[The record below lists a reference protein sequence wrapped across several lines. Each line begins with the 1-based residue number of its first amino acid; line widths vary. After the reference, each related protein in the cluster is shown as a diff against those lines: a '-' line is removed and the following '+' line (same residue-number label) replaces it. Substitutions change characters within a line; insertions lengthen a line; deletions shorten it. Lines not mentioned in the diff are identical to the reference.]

1 MHMFIIPFFSSWL
14 YIVASYY
21 DYTHNKELYSAKLK
35 KCHVENLFWNVFVF
49 QPLSLY
55 CILYIR
61 PPVDSFHSLST
72 EILYVMV
79 QIVFGEVW
87 FYTLHYILHSKHLYR
102 FHKTHHEN
110 NEVIGIFALY
120 AHPFDA
126 IVTNIGS
133 ILLLHYIIHFSV
145 FHIYFIGT
153 IATINT
159 ITSSHTGTIRGFH
172 QTHHIRFTCNYG
184 MNYFMDR
191 LFGTNG
197 RTVNQATVDD
207 G

>member
-21 DYTHNKELYSAKLK
+21 DYTQNKEQYSAKIQQK
-35 KCHVENLFWNVFVF
+35 HIENLFWNVFVF
-49 QPLSLY
+49 QPLSLGFL
-55 CILYIR
+55 LYIR
-61 PPVDSFHSLST
+61 PPVDTYHSLSA
-72 EILYVMV
+72 EILYVLI
-79 QIVFGEVW
+79 QIGFGEVW
-87 FYTLHYILHSKHLYR
+87 FYTIHYIIHTKYLYR

-133 ILLLHYIIHFSV
+133 IILLHYIFHFSL
-145 FHIYFIGT
+145 FHVYFIGT

-159 ITSSHTGTIRGFH
+159 IISSHTGTKVRFH
-172 QTHHIRFTCNYG
+172 QLHHKRFTCNYG
-184 MNYFMDR
+184 MNYFMDK
-191 LFGTNG
+191 LFGTIYKSQ
-197 RTVNQATVDD
+197 TIQDE
-207 G
+207 